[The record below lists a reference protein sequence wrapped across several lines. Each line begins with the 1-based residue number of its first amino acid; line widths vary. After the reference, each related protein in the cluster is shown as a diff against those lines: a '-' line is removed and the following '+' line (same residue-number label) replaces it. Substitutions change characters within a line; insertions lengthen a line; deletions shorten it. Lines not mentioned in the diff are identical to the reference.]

1 MTIARTI
8 RMLVSRSQPLAGNA
22 VLEALP
28 HCWQNMEAEPP
39 ISHSHAE
46 HGNENCYNDSS
57 GNQFLTKFNKAGAIA
72 SRASIKS
79 TAPVAIAAFG
89 IL

>member
-1 MTIARTI
+1 
-8 RMLVSRSQPLAGNA
+8 MLVSRSHALHGNA
-22 VLEALP
+22 VLGAAASLL
-28 HCWQNMEAEPP
+28 AKYGGSSPP
-39 ISHSHAE
+39 IRHSHAE